1 MEKLQN
7 LAHSISDLLQDP
19 VTEEKEQSSDRVA
32 ATTTV
37 NTGNIVQSAV
47 NPGAPMTPS
56 FDNRDPYTAMA
67 YDPMT
72 AHNNLG
78 KLVTIA
84 EPASWANTQT
94 RGTRLKFVELP
105 KSLMYPIDMPGHA
118 QAIYFRYV
126 RSGYHICVQVN
137 AAFGCAGS
145 LMIVYHPDTD
155 SLDTV
160 ESKTYFSSFTNLPH
174 TILNLAT
181 ATQADLFIPHISHKD
196 YVKVNSTEGGRVG
209 VYVWTV
215 LKIPDGGPSS
225 LDVTVLGSLI
235 KPNYQCPKP
244 PTSSERMINQGPP
257 DKTFTEVKEG
267 HAKQMNTKKYRHGKF
282 KWSRDLVNIAE
293 GPGSVNIANRLVT
306 NGAQSLA
313 LVGERAVLDPRV
325 AGSKA
330 RVKDIVDV
338 LKIPTGCVLDSMQ
351 TFEWSLNKNSKELL
365 STGAIALTDWAN
377 FKQAANCYAFY
388 RGSIVLH
395 LTVFSS
401 AFNRGRLRWC
411 FYPLSTQ
418 TLTFNSS
425 KNAINQ
431 ICDIGL
437 NSEFKM
443 TIPFTSETWMRPIT
457 QSLGRFAIFVENK
470 LTYTKACA
478 NTIDMVMMISAG
490 DDFQLYVPTETMY
503 NLQGMTS
510 WGSEMDLVDPL
521 NDSNDSIMEA
531 NNKSSFVN
539 QTTVSAQGE
548 GMASTVGLAS
558 TENKGS
564 QDRIIQQNQPK
575 FLNFEMC
582 NVGTMAVSHTLVDNV
597 FGRAARVNNVS
608 YNNNNIG
615 TMTLHFPANSH
626 LSLARFFAYF
636 SGEINLHIVNQSDG
650 FLAISHTYDQNR
662 TLTDFATSS
671 GSVLIPPQTGMT
683 VCVPFYSEFA
693 FRVTTSEK
701 SDTPRDLGRLIYKP
715 EANSGLV
722 IVYLSFRNPNFVFPM
737 PVRKP
742 ATTRAMLEDPAQLA
756 SIHSWEHAEALAEQY
771 EVDPDAVY
779 QRPTVTEQNPIV
791 QYIMKRTGWKRER
804 LLLSGDVESNP
815 GPNQPFPA
823 AGGDTYNQAPSSA
836 MAAPSEVV
844 FRNRGLYK
852 HYGIR
857 HGDWVYH
864 LTSEN
869 IADSALNGTATFTKT
884 SSDGWQTAFPIH
896 VDYFTANNLES
907 LVGTS
912 HIFSC
917 DNNCET
923 IIRDLFPGTPWITQ
937 SQALALAGGI
947 ILCATTLGYVSSHFT
962 IHDLKEMFTLS
973 CESSESAMHTMVQ
986 KCMSYFSNIFTQ
998 TFASDVVKV
1007 IVKAAVRLLCYV
1019 IMYCHSPNMLTTVCL
1034 GTLIIM
1040 DVTESGPL
1048 SDDTRGVLKSLVEGD
1063 IKGFAEAVV
1072 SKLQFSDSEEDTEL
1086 RQNTVRAAK
1095 DLLELPSLS
1104 DEGPTDFLKG
1114 FNTVS
1119 QSGKHIEW
1127 WLQMFKRVFEFLKK
1141 LFAPSENQK
1150 IINWFE
1156 DNSELIANFLTTV
1169 NNHLT
1174 SIKRPEVAKDQA
1186 FQNQHIWLCR
1196 RLNELTTLAVKS
1208 ATYSPLASTITKLC
1222 SEMHRVKLPQP
1233 TPVHTIRMEPVG
1245 VWICGEPGQGKSF
1258 FTQALVKQVNKKM
1271 GYVGVFTNPTGSE
1284 FMDGY
1289 SQQPVHI
1296 IDDAGQNRDEL
1307 DLKLLCQCISSI
1319 PFTVPMADLNEK
1331 GMAYTSKLVV
1341 ATSNKTDFT
1350 STVLSDPSALKRR
1363 FPFYLRL
1370 RAKQQYVKDG
1380 KLDVPMSLAK
1390 MPFGDPW
1397 ESTTDGFT
1405 WKPIDMAKLVDQI
1418 CEELQKR
1425 ESGVRRWKQILQDEG
1440 MDSDHD
1446 FISVSEMI
1454 DKMDDKLEDICDRFY
1469 AEICGNDSPFDC
1481 LRLKP
1486 EYVLQKSTAGIKD
1499 WVTKKIKAIKDWANR
1514 NIGWLTLISIFATG
1528 VSLIAAVSIFRR
1540 KKEQDQRPYNPQT
1553 TNPKGRQIFQNNP
1566 IQPYVMSNEA
1576 PYNKEIEHLY
1586 SNVCYINSEE
1596 YNGAIH
1602 CLALCGRKIIT
1613 YGHVAE
1619 TLGSTAKPYFVHKGL
1634 SHEIKNATMTRVS
1647 SDGKNMDLIIVE
1659 IHDLPYQFK
1668 DVRKYLSKQIGSESY
1683 LLWES
1688 PVGRIMYNV
1697 ERPFLSGVNISAE
1710 NTLNAESITYTVK
1723 SKKGMCGGVLISKI
1737 DGNFKII
1744 GMHIAGNGVVGCSAM
1759 LYGLGKVEN
1768 QGQIV
1773 CKVPSDIIV
1782 HQPTQ
1787 STLHPNLLHGVWPVE
1802 MGPSVTHPK
1811 DKRLEIEVDSIIKYN
1826 ADLKYPGNV
1835 FNVNR
1840 TRWELAVTNVA
1851 VKFQKVLGIN
1861 KCVDMITAVEGFDK
1875 FNHIDLNTSAGIKYS
1890 RKGLTK
1896 KDLIQYNPTV
1906 LHPRLVNDVN
1916 KMMDDLVAGVPI
1928 KTTFATYM
1936 KDELR
1941 KILKIKTGGTR
1952 LIEACSLDYV
1962 VLHRMVMGRIYE
1974 QIYSTPA
1981 QILGCAVGINPWTDY
1996 DMLVKSLFQFNYC
2009 FDFSKWDGSL
2019 PPQLLE
2025 AGTYVLAMCHAQ
2037 PQLVVD
2043 LMHPII
2049 HSEQICLD
2057 EINFVEGG
2065 MPSGAPCTT
2074 VLNSVCNLIVCE
2086 YVSLSLNTPH
2096 MAVTYGDDLVFST
2109 PTPVSSEQVCQIW
2122 KQELGLTATAA
2133 DKTTHVEPVIPLNIE
2148 FLKRK
2153 PMFFHNSSFLV
2164 GALDLNSMIQHIMW
2178 SKSSESFE
2186 TQLISFENEL
2196 VLHGKEIYESIWERA
2211 EPVLEKAGIHMTTFE
2226 LAYRRMLPCII
2237 E

>member
-1 MEKLQN
+1 MEKIKNFAESVTSL
-7 LAHSISDLLQDP
+7 LADP
-19 VTEEKEQSSDRVA
+19 TTEASENNSDRVA

-47 NPGAPMTPS
+47 KPGAPMRPS
-56 FDNRDPYTAMA
+56 FMTTDPYTAMA

-72 AHNNLG
+72 SHNNLG
-78 KLVTIA
+78 KLVTIT
-84 EPASWANTQT
+84 EPSDWTNTAA
-94 RGTRLKFVELP
+94 RGTRLKFVSLP
-105 KSLMYPIDMPGHA
+105 QDLLYPINMPGHA
-118 QAIYFRYV
+118 QAIYFKYIRT
-126 RSGYHICVQVN
+126 GYHICVQVN

-145 LMIVYHPDTD
+145 LIVVYQPDNMN
-155 SLDTV
+155 LDQLAA
-160 ESKTYFSSFTNLPH
+160 SAYFGGFTNLPH

-181 ATQADLFIPHISHKD
+181 TTQAELFIPHISHLN
-196 YVKVNSTEGGRVG
+196 YVQTNSTEGGRVG
-209 VYVWTV
+209 IYVWTP
-215 LKIPDGGPSS
+215 LKVPTGGPSS
-225 LDVTVLGSLI
+225 LSITVLGSLV
-235 KPNYQCPKP
+235 KPNYQCPKQ
-244 PTSSERMINQGPP
+244 PTSNQGPP
-257 DKTFTEVKEG
+257 DQFTKVKES
-267 HAKQMNTKKYRHGKF
+267 KKTVSKPKSHGKF
-282 KWSRDLVNIAE
+282 KWTRNKYDIAE
-293 GPGSVNIANRLVT
+293 GPGVLNIGNRLTT
-306 NGAQSLA
+306 NGAQSVA
-313 LVGERAVLDPRV
+313 LVGERAVIDPRV

-330 RVKDIVDV
+330 RCSDLLDI
-338 LKIPTGCVLDSMQ
+338 LRIPTGSVLGSLEM
-351 TFEWSLNKNSKELL
+351 FEWSLNHASKHKIVDNTLL
-365 STGAIALTDWAN
+365 LTDWAN
-377 FKQAANCYAFY
+377 FKQMSNAFTYY
-388 RGSIVLH
+388 RGSVVVH

-401 AFNRGRLRWC
+401 SFNRGRLRFC
-411 FYPLSTQ
+411 FYPLSSDAMEFDT
-418 TLTFNSS
+418 S
-425 KNAINQ
+425 KNSINQ

-437 NSEFKM
+437 NSEFKI
-443 TIPFTSETWMRPIT
+443 TIPYTSKTWMRHINE
-457 QSLGRFAIFVENK
+457 SLGRFAIFVENK
-470 LTYTKACA
+470 LTYTAASA
-478 NTIDMVMMISAG
+478 NTIDMVMMVSAG
-490 DDFQLYVPTETMY
+490 DDFQLYTPTETRY
-503 NLQGMTS
+503 NLQGLTS

-521 NDSNDSIMEA
+521 NDSNDSIIERNA
-531 NNKSSFVN
+531 PAQFTSD
-539 QTTVSAQGE
+539 TTVFAQGE
-548 GMASTVGLAS
+548 NMASDVGLAS
-558 TENKGS
+558 TENKGT

-582 NVGTMAVSHTLVDNV
+582 TLKTMTVSHTNIDNF
-597 FGRAARVNNVS
+597 FGRAAKIANWVYTNKS
-608 YNNNNIG
+608 SGYI
-615 TMTLHFPANSH
+615 TLDFPTNTH
-626 LSLARFFAYF
+626 LSLCRFFTYF
-636 SGEINLHIVNQSDG
+636 SGEINLHVLNESGG
-650 FLAISHTYDQNR
+650 FLSIAHSYENRNFSGFPHSIGALIVPPGEAITMCCPY
-662 TLTDFATSS
+662 
-671 GSVLIPPQTGMT
+671 
-683 VCVPFYSEFA
+683 YSETL
-693 FRVTTSEK
+693 FRVTHGQTSGIPK
-701 SDTPRDLGRLIYKP
+701 TLGRFWFKT
-715 EANSGLV
+715 EADSGT
-722 IVYLSFRNPNFVFPM
+722 IAIYLSFRNPTFLFPAA
-737 PVRKP
+737 VRKP
-742 ATTRAMLEDPAQLA
+742 ASNRIMLSTDEWL
-756 SIHSWEHAEALAEQY
+756 STIHTDFEAISLLEQY
-771 EVDPDAVY
+771 DMDPDATFI
-779 QRPTVTEQNPIV
+779 RPTNVSVNPMV
-791 QYIMKRTGWKRER
+791 KYIKSRAGYRKDK
-804 LLLSGDVESNP
+804 LKQDGDIESNP

-823 AGGDTYNQAPSSA
+823 AVGDTHNQAPPPA
-836 MAAPSEVV
+836 MDAPSEVV
-844 FRNRGLYK
+844 FRHRGFYK
-852 HYGIR
+852 HYGLR

-884 SSDGWQTAFPIH
+884 SADGWKTAFPIH
-896 VDYFTANNLES
+896 VDYFTASSLEGM
-907 LVGTS
+907 VGSS

-917 DNNCET
+917 DSNCET
-923 IIRDLFPGTPWITQ
+923 IIKDLFPGTPWITQ

-947 ILCATTLGYVSSHFT
+947 ILCASTLGYVSSNFS
-962 IHDLKEMFTLS
+962 INDLKDMFTLS
-973 CESSESAMHTMVQ
+973 HENSESAMHTMVQ

-998 TFASDVVKV
+998 TFASDVVRV

-1019 IMYCHSPNMLTTVCL
+1019 VMYCHSPNMLTTVCL

-1072 SKLQFSDSEEDTEL
+1072 AKLQFNDSEEDVEL

-1095 DLLELPSLS
+1095 DLLELPSLNN
-1104 DEGPTDFLKG
+1104 EGPTDFLKG

-1127 WLQMFKRVFEFLKK
+1127 WLQMFKRVYEFLKK

-1150 IINWFE
+1150 IVQWFE
-1156 DNSELIANFLTTV
+1156 DNSDLIANFLTTV

-1208 ATYSPLASTITKLC
+1208 ATYSPLASTISKLC
-1222 SEMHRVKLPQP
+1222 SEMHKVKLPQP

-1245 VWICGEPGQGKSF
+1245 VWVCGDPGQGKSF

-1331 GMAYTSKLVV
+1331 GMNYTSKLVV
-1341 ATSNKTDFT
+1341 ATSNRTDFT
-1350 STVLSDPSALKRR
+1350 STVLSDPNALKRR
-1363 FPFYLRL
+1363 FPFYIRM
-1370 RAKQQYVKDG
+1370 RAKQQYVKEG
-1380 KLDVPMSLAK
+1380 KLDVSMSLSK

-1397 ESTTDGFT
+1397 ESTVDGFT
-1405 WKPIDMAKLVDQI
+1405 WKPIDMAKLVDDI
-1418 CEELQKR
+1418 CDELTKR
-1425 ESGVRRWKQILQDEG
+1425 EAGVRRWKQILQDEG

-1446 FISVSEMI
+1446 FISVSAMI

-1499 WVTKKIKAIKDWANR
+1499 WVMKKIKAVKDWANR

-1528 VSLIAAVSIFRR
+1528 VSLIAAVAIFRK
-1540 KKEQDQRPYNPQT
+1540 KKEENQRPYNPQA
-1553 TNPKGRQIFQNNP
+1553 TNPKGGKIFQNHP

-1576 PYNKEIEHLY
+1576 PYNRELEHLF
-1586 SNVCYINSEE
+1586 SNVCYINSAE

-1619 TLGSTAKPYFVHKGL
+1619 TLGSTSEPYLVHKGL
-1634 SHEIKNATMTRVS
+1634 SHKITNATMTKVS
-1647 SDGKNMDLIIVE
+1647 SDGKNMDLIIVDV
-1659 IHDLPYQFK
+1659 HDLPYQFK
-1668 DVRKYLSKQIGSESY
+1668 DIRKYLSKQLGSEHY
-1683 LLWES
+1683 LLWDS

-1697 ERPFLSGVNISAE
+1697 ERPFISGVNISAE
-1710 NTLNAESITYTVK
+1710 NTVNAESITYTVK

-1737 DGNFKII
+1737 DGNFRIV

-1773 CKVPSDIIV
+1773 CKVPSEIIV

-1787 STLHPNLLHGVWPVE
+1787 TTLHPNLLHGVWPVE

-1826 ADLKYPGNV
+1826 AELKYPGNV

-1851 VKFQKVLGIN
+1851 VRFQKVLGIN
-1861 KCVDMITAVEGFDK
+1861 KCIDMITAVEGFGK
-1875 FNHIDLNTSAGIKYS
+1875 LNHIDLNTSAGIKYS

-1896 KDLIQYNPTV
+1896 RDLIQYNPTI

-1916 KMMDDLVAGVPI
+1916 KMMDDLVSGVPI

-1952 LIEACSLDYV
+1952 LIEACSTDYV
-1962 VLHRMVMGRIYE
+1962 VLHRMVMGKIYE
-1974 QIYSTPA
+1974 QIYDTPA

-2057 EINFVEGG
+2057 EINYVEGG

-2074 VLNSVCNLIVCE
+2074 VLNSVCNIIICE
-2086 YVSLSLNTPH
+2086 YIGLTLNTPQ
-2096 MAVTYGDDLVFST
+2096 MAVTYGDDLIFST
-2109 PTPVSSEQVCQIW
+2109 PTPISSELVCQIW

-2148 FLKRK
+2148 FLKRR
-2153 PMFFHNSSFLV
+2153 PMYFYNTSFLV
-2164 GALDLNSMIQHIMW
+2164 GALDLGSMIQHIMW

-2186 TQLISFENEL
+2186 TQLVSFENEL
-2196 VLHGKEIYESIWERA
+2196 VLHGKEIYEEIWERA
-2211 EPVLEKAGIHMTTFE
+2211 EPVLARSGIHMTTFE
-2226 LAYRRMLPCII
+2226 LAYKRMLPCII